1 MKIAILL
8 PGQPRFT
15 EDFRFFL
22 SNIKGYY
29 QADWFVYITN
39 NNVPTRENFKI
50 ASIWENFDAD
60 WAYEK
65 IKSMLPVNN
74 VIQSYQISDADS
86 QVFPPV
92 NNLFEVLDSNST
104 FKMFYNIYRV
114 DHARQQYEQAHNF
127 KYDLVVRTRPDLGLE
142 SEVNLRDLNITE
154 NQIVMPDNGWHGIP
168 AANDQFAIGRSN
180 EMSIYGT
187 LYTRIKEYNNNGLHF
202 HPESMVAHNL
212 SVHNIQ
218 IRKGQFTA
226 NIRQHP
232 LIKH

>member
-15 EDFRFFL
+15 EDFRLFL

-39 NNVPTRENFKI
+39 NNVPTKENVKI
-50 ASIWENFDAD
+50 ASSWGNFDSD

-74 VIQSYQISDADS
+74 VIRSYQISDADL

-92 NNLFEVLDSNST
+92 NNLFQVLDSNVT
-104 FKMFYNIYRV
+104 FKMFYNIYRA
-114 DHARQQYEQAHNF
+114 DQARQQYEQTHNF
-127 KYDLVVRTRPDLGLE
+127 KYDLVIRTRADLGLE

-154 NQIVMPDNGWHGIP
+154 NQIVMPTNGWHGSP
-168 AANDQFAIGRSN
+168 AGNDQFAIGRSK

-187 LYTRIKEYNNNGLHF
+187 LYTRIKEYNNKGLHF

-218 IRKGQFTA
+218 VRKGQFIA
-226 NIRQHP
+226 DIRRHP
-232 LIKH
+232 MIEN